1 MPFLTPQR
9 GKRLFCIT
17 VTLLIAAG
25 TVAGKAP
32 GEASVTASGEAS
44 GTASG
49 EASGTASGEASVEAA
64 GRKSTF
70 YVPSASEKP
79 LPAQLYFFSNCPASH
94 ILGNYPLYE
103 GDTTL
108 LKSRVKPG
116 VALRKNEDG
125 KTSGIIRREKNGDL
139 VIVIPEAAR
148 EKYKIRFFDDDNN
161 FLFEV
166 GQIRDPLLIL
176 EKYNFQHT
184 GLFQYELY
192 RENQLVERST
202 FLIRKD

>member
-9 GKRLFCIT
+9 GKRLFSIT

-25 TVAGKAP
+25 A
-32 GEASVTASGEAS
+32 ASGHPAD
-44 GTASG
+44 
-49 EASGTASGEASVEAA
+49 
-64 GRKSTF
+64 R
-70 YVPSASEKP
+70 P
-79 LPAQLYFFSNCPASH
+79 LPAQIYFFSTCPASH
-94 ILGNYPLYE
+94 ISLIYTLYE

-108 LKSRVKPG
+108 FKSREKPG
-116 VALRKNEDG
+116 AALRKNDNG

-166 GQIRDPLLIL
+166 RQIRDPLLIL

>member
-1 MPFLTPQR
+1 MPFLTPLR
-9 GKRLFCIT
+9 GKHLFSVT

-25 TVAGKAP
+25 
-32 GEASVTASGEAS
+32 
-44 GTASG
+44 
-49 EASGTASGEASVEAA
+49 AA
-64 GRKSTF
+64 ADN
-70 YVPSASEKP
+70 PADKP
-79 LPAQLYFFSNCPASH
+79 RPAQIYFFSTCPASH
-94 ILGNYPLYE
+94 ISLIYTLYE
-103 GDTTL
+103 RDTTM
-108 LKSRVKPG
+108 LKNRDKPR
-116 VALRKNEDG
+116 AAPRKSEDE

-166 GQIRDPLLIL
+166 RQIRDPLLIL
-176 EKYNFQHT
+176 EKNNFQHT